1 MICFHFCI
9 FVVLATTV
17 SARRQRGNAL
27 WFAFIFVSLSYWQQL
42 RRAACSTR
50 CCCDLLSFLYLCRTG
65 NNRRCL
71 RTATRRLWFAFIFVS
86 LSYWQQHHVHADQ
99 HQHRCDL
106 LSFLYLCRTGNN
118 IKFTLINISI
128 VVICF
133 HFCIFVVLATTSS
146 TVGIYSNKLWFA
158 FIFVSLSYWQQR
170 TMSTKRYLDV
180 VICFHF
186 CIFVVLATTY
196 GSKQFEQH
204 LLWFAFIFVSLSY
217 WQQPTRRRCSCPPV
231 VICFH
236 FCIFVV
242 LATTEGWN
250 CRRRVELWFAFIFV
264 SFSYW
269 QQPLVGDWARL
280 PVVICFHFCIFVVL
294 ATTSARPGSSP
305 PWLWFAFIFVSL
317 SYWQQQNGV
326 DAFIPDGCDLLS
338 FLYLCRTGN
347 NKKKYADKQFAVV
360 ICFHFCIFV
369 VLATTEITV
378 VSVSRGCDLL
388 SFLYLCRTGNNIR
401 TVPNSSLFVVICF
414 HFCIFVVLA
423 TTAAVEPLCQRA
435 LWFAFIFVSLSYW
448 QQLKN

>member
-118 IKFTLINISI
+118 FVHGGYLFQQ

-133 HFCIFVVLATTSS
+133 HFCIFVVLATTNYEHEEIPRCCDLLSFLYLCR
-146 TVGIYSNKLWFA
+146 TGNNIWIKTIWTA
-158 FIFVSLSYWQQR
+158 F
-170 TMSTKRYLDV
+170 V

-186 CIFVVLATTY
+186 CIFVVLATTDPEKVQLPA
-196 GSKQFEQH
+196 GCD
-204 LLWFAFIFVSLSY
+204 LLSFLYLCRTGNNWRLELSPKSGVVICFHFCIFVVLATTACWRLSAITCCDLLSFLYLCRTGNNKRTPGFFPSL
-217 WQQPTRRRCSCPPV
+217 V

-242 LATTEGWN
+242 LATTERGGCFHPGW
-250 CRRRVELWFAFIFV
+250 LWFAFIFV
-264 SFSYW
+264 SLSYW
-269 QQPLVGDWARL
+269 QQQEK
-280 PVVICFHFCIFVVL
+280 ICRQAVRGCDLLSFLYLCRTGNNRNNCSI
-294 ATTSARPGSSP
+294 RQ

-317 SYWQQQNGV
+317 SYWQQHT
-326 DAFIPDGCDLLS
+326 DSTKLITFCCDLLS

-347 NKKKYADKQFAVV
+347 NSSSWATMPTGVV

-369 VLATTEITV
+369 VLATT
-378 VSVSRGCDLL
+378 
-388 SFLYLCRTGNNIR
+388 
-401 TVPNSSLFVVICF
+401 
-414 HFCIFVVLA
+414 
-423 TTAAVEPLCQRA
+423 
-435 LWFAFIFVSLSYW
+435 
-448 QQLKN
+448 